1 MLIRKGENK
10 MSQYEVLLYHNN
22 RYFNVVSALTLERAK
37 KKAKELWELKKN
49 LKGYKRIIIFKRIGT
64 IDKGKYNP
72 Y

>member
-1 MLIRKGENK
+1 
-10 MSQYEVLLYHNN
+10 MSQYEVMFYNKN

-37 KKAKELWELKKN
+37 KKAKELWEAKKDIR
-49 LKGYKRIIIFKRIGT
+49 GYKRIIIFKRVGT